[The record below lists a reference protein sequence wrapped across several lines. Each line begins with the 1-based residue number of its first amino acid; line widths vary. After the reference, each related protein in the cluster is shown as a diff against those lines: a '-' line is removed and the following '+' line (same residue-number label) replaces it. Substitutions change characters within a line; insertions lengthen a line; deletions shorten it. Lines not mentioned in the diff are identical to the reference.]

1 MKQTMSIIF
10 CFLIIIGFSF
20 YASFPSF
27 QQDIIKI
34 EEQSYNPLFLED
46 KYILQNQQ
54 KPKEKKEERKEEKSI
69 EETKSF
75 YSDKIKILVSDQEKQ
90 FINNEVEK
98 LEKEVIMISK
108 VIYREAGG
116 IPDFSHR
123 AAVAWCI
130 LNRVN
135 SEDYGDSIEEVI
147 TAPYQFAWIDD
158 TPVEEDNYNIAKDVV
173 TRWLFEKQGFENVGR
188 TLPQGYFFFN
198 GDGQY
203 NHFRQSLETNDY
215 WDWSYRT
222 PYED

>member
-1 MKQTMSIIF
+1 MKQTMSVIF
-10 CFLIIIGFSF
+10 CFLIIIGCSF

-27 QQDIIKI
+27 QQDIIKVEKQI
-34 EEQSYNPLFLED
+34 YDPLLLED

-54 KPKEKKEERKEEKSI
+54 KPKEKKEEEKEEKPI
-69 EETKSF
+69 KETKSF
-75 YSDKIKILVSDQEKQ
+75 YSDKIKISVSNKEKQ
-90 FINNEVEK
+90 FINEKVEK
-98 LEKEVIMISK
+98 LEKEIIMISK

-130 LNRVN
+130 LNRVD
-135 SEDYGDSIEEVI
+135 SGKYGDSIEEVI

-158 TPVEEDNYNIAKDVV
+158 TPIEEDNYNIAKDVI

-188 TLPQGYFFFN
+188 VLPSDYYFFT

-203 NHFRQSLETNDY
+203 NYFRQSLETNDY
-215 WDWSYRT
+215 WNWSYGT